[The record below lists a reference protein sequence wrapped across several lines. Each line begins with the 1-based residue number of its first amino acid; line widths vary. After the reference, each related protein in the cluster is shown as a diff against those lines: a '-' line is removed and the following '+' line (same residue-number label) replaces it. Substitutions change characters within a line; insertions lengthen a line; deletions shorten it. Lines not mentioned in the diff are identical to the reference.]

1 MEHGAQGSQIEG
13 PAPGPGRST
22 TLANIDAGNGE
33 FHSYLEFSMIKNRDS
48 GPLYEGIRSLVQSAR
63 QSAARGV
70 DLVQVYT
77 NYEIGRRIF
86 EHEQRGADRAGY
98 GKELLNELAARLTG
112 EFGNGF
118 SRTNLASMRQF
129 YVAYP
134 DRVPKII
141 QTASGQLPSFP
152 VFQPAAR
159 KSSPSQIVQTLS
171 GQFTD
176 TTEASQPPF
185 LLSWSHY
192 VFLISIKPDERDF
205 YEIEAAQQGW
215 TLRELKRQ
223 FDSGLY
229 ERLALSRDK
238 QAILELARKGQHV
251 AKPQDLLKDPYVLEF
266 LGIEE
271 KARYSESD
279 LESAIVTHLE
289 NFLLEL
295 GKGFLFEARQKR
307 FTFDEE
313 HFFVDLVLYNRLLR
327 CYVLIDLKIG
337 KLTHQ
342 DLGQMQMY
350 VNYFDR
356 HVRTEAENHTIGIV
370 LCKKKNSAL
379 VEITLP
385 KDANIHA
392 REYQLY
398 LPSKE
403 ELQKKLV
410 EWTRE
415 QDAQSE

>member
-1 MEHGAQGSQIEG
+1 
-13 PAPGPGRST
+13 
-22 TLANIDAGNGE
+22 
-33 FHSYLEFSMIKNRDS
+33 MIKIQDS
-48 GPLYEGIRSLVQSAR
+48 SPLYEGIRSLVRSAR
-63 QSAARGV
+63 QNAARGV
-70 DLVQVYT
+70 DLLQVYT

-86 EHEQRGADRAGY
+86 EHEQQGADRAEY
-98 GKELLNELAARLTG
+98 GKELLKELAVRLTG
-112 EFGNGF
+112 EFGSGF
-118 SRTNLASMRQF
+118 SRTNLAAMRQF
-129 YVAYP
+129 YMAYP
-134 DRVPKII
+134 SRVPKIV
-141 QTASGQLPSFP
+141 QTASGQFAA
-152 VFQPAAR
+152 FQIPEQVSWESA
-159 KSSPSQIVQTLS
+159 PSQIIQTLS
-171 GQFTD
+171 GQFTSPSNP
-176 TTEASQPPF
+176 SQPPF
-185 LLSWSHY
+185 ALSWSHY
-192 VFLISIKPDERDF
+192 VFLIGLKEEERNF
-205 YEIEAAQQGW
+205 YEIEAVQQGW
-215 TLRELKRQ
+215 TLRELRRQ
-223 FDSGLY
+223 FDAGLY

-238 QAILELARKGQHV
+238 QAIRDLSQQGQHV

-266 LGIEE
+266 LGIQER
-271 KARYSESD
+271 ARYSESD
-279 LESAIVTHLE
+279 LESAIVTHIE

-327 CYVLIDLKIG
+327 SYVLIDLKIG
-337 KLTHQ
+337 KLSHQ

-403 ELQKKLV
+403 ELQQKLL

-415 QDAQSE
+415 QDE

>member
-1 MEHGAQGSQIEG
+1 MSKLKK
-13 PAPGPGRST
+13 PA
-22 TLANIDAGNGE
+22 
-33 FHSYLEFSMIKNRDS
+33 
-48 GPLYEGIRSLVQSAR
+48 PLYEDIRALVLSAR
-63 QSAARGV
+63 QTIARGV
-70 DLVQVYT
+70 DLLQVHT

-86 EHEQRGADRAGY
+86 EQEQSGSDRAEY
-98 GKELLNELAARLTG
+98 GQELMKELSARLTE
-112 EFGNGF
+112 EFGSGF
-118 SRTNLASMRQF
+118 SHSNIKYMRQF
-129 YVAYP
+129 YLAYR
-134 DRVPKII
+134 DRVPQIGQTVSGQFKGLPIS
-141 QTASGQLPSFP
+141 QTASGQSVTAPIP
-152 VFQPAAR
+152 
-159 KSSPSQIVQTLS
+159 QTLS
-171 GQFTD
+171 EILGKGQSQTPFT
-176 TTEASQPPF
+176 
-185 LLSWSHY
+185 LSWSHY
-192 VFLISIKPDERDF
+192 VFLIGLKEAERSF
-205 YEIEAAQQGW
+205 YEIEATQQGW

-223 FDSGLY
+223 LNAGLY

-238 QAILELARKGQHV
+238 DSIWELARKGQHV
-251 AKPQDLLKDPYVLEF
+251 AKPQDLLKEPYVLEF
-266 LGIEE
+266 LGLQE
-271 KARYSESD
+271 KASYSESD
-279 LESAIVTHLE
+279 LESAIVTHIE

-356 HVRTEAENHTIGIV
+356 FVRTKEENHTIGIV
-370 LCKKKNSAL
+370 LCKKKQTAL

-403 ELQKKLV
+403 ELQQKLE
-410 EWTRE
+410 EWIGGRGAP
-415 QDAQSE
+415 DV

>member
-1 MEHGAQGSQIEG
+1 MSKLKK
-13 PAPGPGRST
+13 PV
-22 TLANIDAGNGE
+22 
-33 FHSYLEFSMIKNRDS
+33 
-48 GPLYEGIRSLVQSAR
+48 PLYEDIRALVLSAR
-63 QSAARGV
+63 QTIARGV
-70 DLVQVYT
+70 DLLQVHT

-86 EHEQRGADRAGY
+86 EQEQQGANRAEY
-98 GKELLNELAARLTG
+98 GKEVLNELAARLTA
-112 EFGNGF
+112 EFGAGF

-134 DRVPKII
+134 DRVSRIV
-141 QTASGQLPSFP
+141 QTPSGQFKVGAIPQTLSGELP
-152 VFQPAAR
+152 V
-159 KSSPSQIVQTLS
+159 SPIVQTLS
-171 GQFTD
+171 GQSLDPGTQPQAAFT
-176 TTEASQPPF
+176 
-185 LLSWSHY
+185 LSWSHY
-192 VFLISIKPDERDF
+192 VFLMGLKEAERSF
-205 YEIEAAQQGW
+205 YEIEATQQGW

-223 FDSGLY
+223 FNAGLY

-238 QAILELARKGQHV
+238 DSIRELARKGQHV
-251 AKPQDLLKDPYVLEF
+251 AKPQDLLKEPYVLEF
-266 LGIEE
+266 LGLQE
-271 KARYSESD
+271 KASYSESE
-279 LESAIVTHLE
+279 LESAIVTHIE

-356 HVRTEAENHTIGIV
+356 FVKTEAENHTIGIV
-370 LCKKKNSAL
+370 LCKKKNTAL

-403 ELQKKLV
+403 ELQQKLE
-410 EWTRE
+410 EWIGE
-415 QDAQSE
+415 QGE

>member
-1 MEHGAQGSQIEG
+1 MSKLKKPVPI
-13 PAPGPGRST
+13 
-22 TLANIDAGNGE
+22 
-33 FHSYLEFSMIKNRDS
+33 
-48 GPLYEGIRSLVQSAR
+48 YEGIRALVLSAR
-63 QSAARGV
+63 QTIARGV
-70 DLVQVYT
+70 DLLQVHT

-86 EHEQRGADRAGY
+86 EQEQSGSDRAEY
-98 GKELLNELAARLTG
+98 GQELMKELAARLTE
-112 EFGNGF
+112 EFGGGF
-118 SRTNLASMRQF
+118 SLSNIKYMRQF
-129 YVAYP
+129 YLAYP
-134 DRVPKII
+134 DQV
-141 QTASGQLPSFP
+141 
-152 VFQPAAR
+152 
-159 KSSPSQIVQTLS
+159 SPIGQTLS
-171 GQFTD
+171 GQFKGLPISQ
-176 TTEASQPPF
+176 TTSGQSVTAPISQALSGILGNDQPQPPF
-185 LLSWSHY
+185 TLSWSHY
-192 VFLISIKPDERDF
+192 VFLIGLKEAERSF
-205 YEIEAAQQGW
+205 YEIEATQQGW

-223 FDSGLY
+223 FNAGLY

-238 QAILELARKGQHV
+238 DSIRELARKGQHI
-251 AKPQDLLKDPYVLEF
+251 AKPQDLLKEPYVLEF
-266 LGIEE
+266 LGLQE
-271 KARYSESD
+271 KASYSESE
-279 LESAIVTHLE
+279 LELAIVTHIE

-356 HVRTEAENHTIGIV
+356 FVRTEAENHTIGIV
-370 LCKKKNSAL
+370 LCKKKNTAL

-403 ELQKKLV
+403 ELQQKLE
-410 EWTRE
+410 EWMGGPH
-415 QDAQSE
+415 A

>member
-1 MEHGAQGSQIEG
+1 LPRAEG
-13 PAPGPGRST
+13 NST
-22 TLANIDAGNGE
+22 
-33 FHSYLEFSMIKNRDS
+33 
-48 GPLYEGIRSLVQSAR
+48 PLYEAIRSLVLSAR

-70 DLVQVYT
+70 NLLQVYT

-86 EHEQRGADRAGY
+86 EQEQQGADRAQY
-98 GKELLNELAARLTG
+98 GKELVRELATRLTS
-112 EFGNGF
+112 EFGSGF
-118 SRTNLASMRQF
+118 SKTNLEYMRRF
-129 YVAYP
+129 YLTYP
-134 DRVPKII
+134 GRTPQIA
-141 QTASGQLPSFP
+141 QTTSGQ
-152 VFQPAAR
+152 
-159 KSSPSQIVQTLS
+159 SQDAN
-171 GQFTD
+171 GQ
-176 TTEASQPPF
+176 SQPPF
-185 LLSWSHY
+185 SLSWSHY
-192 VFLISIKPDERDF
+192 VFLLGLKEEERNF

-215 TLRELKRQ
+215 TLRELRRQ
-223 FDSGLY
+223 FDAGLY

-238 QAILELARKGQHV
+238 QAIRELARKGQHV

-279 LESAIVTHLE
+279 LESAIVTHIE
-289 NFLLEL
+289 KFLLEL
-295 GKGFLFEARQKR
+295 GKGFLFESRQKR

-313 HFFVDLVLYNRLLR
+313 HFFVDLVFYNRLLR
-327 CYVLIDLKIG
+327 AYVLIDLKIG

-385 KDANIHA
+385 KNANIHA

-403 ELQKKLV
+403 ELQQKLV
-410 EWTRE
+410 EWMGE
-415 QDAQSE
+415 QDE

>member
-1 MEHGAQGSQIEG
+1 
-13 PAPGPGRST
+13 
-22 TLANIDAGNGE
+22 
-33 FHSYLEFSMIKNRDS
+33 
-48 GPLYEGIRSLVQSAR
+48 
-63 QSAARGV
+63 V
-70 DLVQVYT
+70 DLLQVYT
-77 NYEIGRRIF
+77 NYEIGRRIV
-86 EHEQRGADRAGY
+86 EQEQQGADRAQY
-98 GKELLNELAARLTG
+98 GKEILLDLAARLTG

-118 SRTNLASMRQF
+118 SRSNLEYMRRF
-129 YVAYP
+129 FLAYP
-134 DRVPKII
+134 GRVALIF
-141 QTASGQLPSFP
+141 QTASGQFP
-152 VFQPAAR
+152 AFPI
-159 KSSPSQIVQTLS
+159 SQTVSGISAHTPIPQTLS
-171 GQFTD
+171 GELQTSAK
-176 TTEASQPPF
+176 TANKPF
-185 LLSWSHY
+185 VLSWSHY
-192 VFLISIKPDERDF
+192 VFLIGLKPEERDF

-215 TLRELKRQ
+215 TLRELRRQ
-223 FDSGLY
+223 FDAGLY

-238 QAILELARKGQHV
+238 QAIRDLARQGQHV

-271 KARYSESD
+271 KTRYSESD
-279 LESAIVTHLE
+279 LESAIVTHIE
-289 NFLLEL
+289 KFLLEL
-295 GKGFLFEARQKR
+295 GKGFLFESRQKR

-313 HFFVDLVLYNRLLR
+313 HFFVDLVFYNRLLR
-327 CYVLIDLKIG
+327 SYVLIDLKIG

-403 ELQKKLV
+403 ELQQKLV
-410 EWTRE
+410 EWMGE
-415 QDAQSE
+415 QDGQAE

>member
-1 MEHGAQGSQIEG
+1 M
-13 PAPGPGRST
+13 ST
-22 TLANIDAGNGE
+22 SRNST
-33 FHSYLEFSMIKNRDS
+33 
-48 GPLYEGIRSLVQSAR
+48 PLYEAIRSLVLSAR

-70 DLVQVYT
+70 NLLQVYT

-86 EHEQRGADRAGY
+86 EQEQQGADRAQY
-98 GKELLNELAARLTG
+98 GKELVRELATRLTA
-112 EFGNGF
+112 EFGSGF
-118 SRTNLASMRQF
+118 SISNLKYMRQF
-129 YVAYP
+129 YLVYP
-134 DRVPKII
+134 ERVPRIG
-141 QTASGQLPSFP
+141 QTASGQ
-152 VFQPAAR
+152 FQPFPLPR
-159 KSSPSQIVQTLS
+159 SLSGDSGSSPIGQTLS
-171 GQFTD
+171 GQLGSPAD
-176 TTEASQPPF
+176 SLHHPF
-185 LLSWSHY
+185 SLSWSHY
-192 VFLISIKPDERDF
+192 VFLIGLKEEERHF

-215 TLRELKRQ
+215 TLRELRRQ
-223 FDSGLY
+223 FDAGLY

-238 QAILELARKGQHV
+238 QAIRDLARQGQHV

-271 KARYSESD
+271 KTRYSESD
-279 LESAIVTHLE
+279 LESAIVTHIE
-289 NFLLEL
+289 KFLLEL
-295 GKGFLFEARQKR
+295 GKGFLFESRQKR

-313 HFFVDLVLYNRLLR
+313 HFFVDLVFYNRLLR
-327 CYVLIDLKIG
+327 SYVLIDLKIG

-403 ELQKKLV
+403 ELQQKLV
-410 EWTRE
+410 EWMGE
-415 QDAQSE
+415 QDGQAE